1 LAGPTAAAEGA
12 KGHCMG
18 ANACKGQ
25 SGCKTA
31 KNECKGLNACKGQG
45 YLELTEEEC
54 AKQGGKF
61 EKS

>member
-1 LAGPTAAAEGA
+1 
-12 KGHCMG
+12 MG